1 MSKKTDNSEER
12 LANLESEMRRV
23 LNYVDKA
30 NNFLERTETDASL
43 NQARKAVEA
52 ICKQIYIK
60 EGFNNK
66 SIPAFKA
73 PLDELIKRFRE
84 EINKG
89 NAFMPRVILT
99 HLCTIRD
106 LGNLA
111 SHDQGEE
118 TGKITHLTGSNCL
131 SILSEVVTWCFEE
144 YHDVPLM
151 QLDEKGSRSEAVGVT
166 HIPLVETSVGQLSES
181 QKLKIKAAETKEI
194 DNDEKYYHSLSE
206 VDPILPIRLQELFR
220 KVEKLDL
227 MVAEGSYSAKQRSR
241 IVWTPFKV
249 QFRDNEGNLLF
260 ASKFNFGIF
269 KPNGY
274 VVNRSWEGD
283 LGRRYSQNLADIL
296 SNSGVIR
303 RGGKFRMQELL
314 SVEDEWFELIRNF
327 LPELKKIGLEVDA
340 FVLPTSGVS
349 FWRNGCRPSSFYSD
363 CMYSEGLP
371 SIFVL
376 QGTQSSR

>member
-1 MSKKTDNSEER
+1 MSKETDKSEER

-23 LNYVDKA
+23 LNYVEKA
-30 NNFLERTETDASL
+30 NNFLGRTETDASL

-52 ICKQIYIK
+52 ICKQIYIN
-60 EGFNNK
+60 EGFDKK

-118 TGKITHLTGSNCL
+118 TGKITHLTGSTCL
-131 SILSEVVTWCFEE
+131 SMLSEVVTWCFEE

-151 QLDEKGSRSEAVGVT
+151 QLEEKGTTPEAVGEEQ
-166 HIPLVETSVGQLSES
+166 IPLVETSVGQPPEP
-181 QKLKIKAAETKEI
+181 QKLKMKAAKTKEI
-194 DNDEKYYHSLSE
+194 DNDEKYYRSLSE
-206 VDPILPIRLQELFR
+206 VDPILPSRLQELFR
-220 KVEKLDL
+220 EVEKLDL

-241 IVWTPFKV
+241 IVWTRFKV
-249 QFRDNEGNLLF
+249 QFRDEEGNPLF

-296 SNSGVIR
+296 SNSDVMR
-303 RGGKFRMQELL
+303 RGGEFRMQELL
-314 SVEDEWFELIRNF
+314 SVEDAWLELIRKF
-327 LPELKKIGLEVDA
+327 LSELKEKSV
-340 FVLPTSGVS
+340 
-349 FWRNGCRPSSFYSD
+349 
-363 CMYSEGLP
+363 
-371 SIFVL
+371 
-376 QGTQSSR
+376 